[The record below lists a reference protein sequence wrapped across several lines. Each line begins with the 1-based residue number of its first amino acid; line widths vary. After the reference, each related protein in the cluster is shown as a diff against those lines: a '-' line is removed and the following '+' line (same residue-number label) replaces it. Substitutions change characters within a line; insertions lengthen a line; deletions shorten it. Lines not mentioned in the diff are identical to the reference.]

1 MTNKLKIGASPHI
14 RNNLNTRVI
23 MIDFLIGLFPIF
35 LVGFFIYKGEFI
47 FKMLFSLGVSL
58 ALDILFT
65 RFFKLPKE
73 DQGISSAIT
82 AVLLAL
88 SLPINIPLWILFF
101 GIFFALLIG
110 KFIFG
115 GMGQNLFNP
124 ALIGRVFL
132 MFSFPQYVF
141 HYKVLDGLSG
151 ATSLQLLK
159 YQKDLFES
167 TVVYKDFIFGINK
180 YNSLGEISFLAL
192 LFGFLYLSLRKR
204 VNFRYPLIMMTIVFC
219 GGLIFDKNPIYY
231 LFSGGVVFGAIY
243 FLTDPVSSPHTH
255 GAKKAYAIFV
265 GILVVIIREFTQHP
279 EGLAYAILIG
289 NAFAPLFN
297 KLFKPRVFGRG
308 REMKEFYSLLKIVA
322 FSVLC
327 ILLLN
332 FFDKKYSAKI
342 EVQKENM
349 LLKEMK
355 RLVPVAEKFDMY
367 EESLYYEGFLFIPAY
382 IGEKKI
388 AYIVKGQSRGYS
400 EKDMEFLLAL
410 DLKGVTLGHKIINHQ
425 ETLGLG
431 SKISEKE
438 YEDLWK
444 GKDINSKFIKE
455 IDSASGAT
463 YTFLNFYKTIKE
475 VLKIYNA
482 RIINTGE
489 KNNNSDKAEGEISV
503 EVNKI
508 EQEELVVEEL
518 TVTTPPAL
526 STEGA
531 VELDSYSGASE
542 TVVE

>member
-35 LVGFFIYKGEFI
+35 LVGIFVHKSEFI
-47 FKMLFSLGVSL
+47 FKMLFSLIT
-58 ALDILFT
+58 AIILDAFFT
-65 RFFKLPKE
+65 RIFKLPKE
-73 DQGISSAIT
+73 DYGTSSIIT
-82 AVLLAL
+82 SVLLTL

-115 GMGQNLFNP
+115 GMGENLFNP

-141 HYKVLDGLSG
+141 HYKVVDGLSG

-192 LFGFLYLSLRKR
+192 FFGFLYLSLRKR
-204 VNFRYPLIMMTIVFC
+204 INFRYPLIMMLVVFW
-219 GGLIFDKNPIYY
+219 GGIIFDKNPIYY
-231 LFSGGVVFGAIY
+231 LLSGGVVFGAVY
-243 FLTDPVSSPHTH
+243 FLTDPVSSPHAH

-279 EGLAYAILIG
+279 EGIAYAILIG

-308 REMKEFYSLLKIVA
+308 REMKEFYSLIKIVV
-322 FSVLC
+322 FSILC

-332 FFDKKYSAKI
+332 FLDKRYSAKI

-355 RLVPVAEKFDMY
+355 KLIPLAENFDLY
-367 EESLYYEGFLFIPAY
+367 EESVYYDGFLFIPAY
-382 IGEKKI
+382 KGEKKI
-388 AYIVKGQSRGYS
+388 AYIIKGQSRGYS
-400 EKDMEFLLAL
+400 EKDMEFLLAV

-455 IDSASGAT
+455 VDSASGAT
-463 YTFLNFYKTIKE
+463 YTFLNFYKTVKE
-475 VLKIYNA
+475 VLKIYNT
-482 RIINTGE
+482 RILNVGE
-489 KNNNSDKAEGEISV
+489 KSNSANKEEEASV
-503 EVNKI
+503 EVDVSEVEKPKN
-508 EQEELVVEEL
+508 EELS
-518 TVTTPPAL
+518 TSSTSISTG
-526 STEGA
+526 TEGA
-531 VELDSYSGASE
+531 LELDSYSGASE
-542 TVVE
+542 TAVE

>member
-14 RNNLNTRVI
+14 RNNLNTKI
-23 MIDFLIGLFPIF
+23 LMIDFFIGLLPIF
-35 LVGFFIYKGEFI
+35 LVGFFVHKSEFV
-47 FKMLFSLGVSL
+47 FKIMFSLGTSL
-58 ALDILFT
+58 VLDIFFT
-65 RFFKLPKE
+65 RIFKLPKE
-73 DQGISSAIT
+73 DYRISSVIT
-82 AVLLAL
+82 AILLTF
-88 SLPINIPLWILFF
+88 SFPIDIPLWVLFF
-101 GIFFALLIG
+101 GIFFSLLIG

-132 MFSFPQYVF
+132 MFSFPQYAF
-141 HYKVLDGLSG
+141 HYKVMDGLGG

-159 YQKDLFES
+159 YQKSLFES
-167 TVVYKDFIFGINK
+167 TFNYKEFLFGINK
-180 YNSLGEISFLAL
+180 YNSLGEISVVAL
-192 LFGFLYLSLRKR
+192 FFGFLYLSLRKR
-204 VNFRYPLIMMTIVFC
+204 INFRYPLIMMVVVFF

-265 GILVVIIREFTQHP
+265 GVLIVVIREFTKHP
-279 EGLAYAILIG
+279 EGVAYAILIG

-308 REMKEFYSLLKIVA
+308 REMKEFYSLLKIVI
-322 FSVLC
+322 FSILC

-332 FFDKKYSAKI
+332 FLDKRYSAQI

-355 RLVPVAEKFDMY
+355 KLIPVAEKFDLY
-367 EESLYYEGFLFIPAY
+367 EESMYYDGFLFIPAY
-382 IGEKKI
+382 KGEKKI
-388 AYIVKGQSRGYS
+388 AYIIKGQSRGYS
-400 EKDMEFLLAL
+400 EKDMEFLLAV

-438 YEDLWK
+438 YQDLWK

-463 YTFLNFYKTIKE
+463 YTFLNFYKTVKE
-475 VLKIYNA
+475 VLKIYNT

-489 KNNNSDKAEGEISV
+489 KNNNSVK
-503 EVNKI
+503 
-508 EQEELVVEEL
+508 VVEEKNIEKTEEEKPVEKELAPEL
-518 TVTTPPAL
+518 TPVL
-526 STEGA
+526 SSTEEAIG
-531 VELDSYSGASE
+531 VDTYSGASE
-542 TVVE
+542 AVVE